1 MHSNACLPGYFVRQA
16 AAAADGADERSK
28 PTMRFYCDK
37 CPVGWISTGGPFA
50 ANPQCHPCPT
60 GSSTA
65 VAGSRLCD
73 VCLLGYAGIRCL
85 PCAKGFYGGGGNVST
100 ALKCTP
106 CPPGYTTATT
116 GATTLQ
122 QRVPTSDPCAGKTC
136 NRHGSCSAGR
146 CSCVGGWTGE
156 NYPCVGRTCSFHG
169 VCEAG
174 ACSCDPFWAGTNC
187 EIPDPCMNKDCSFH
201 GQCSKGVCKCD
212 LGWTGANCQTEATIA
227 IIPTEG
233 GSASI
238 PGVVSVTAPAGTF
251 IDGSHSVNAVM
262 AFASTVSIAAPLVGA
277 AHALYGISA
286 YSTNMVTITVK
297 ENTQPTKPFTV
308 TLFTGDG
315 NPWTNTTKL
324 AAADQLSVMYL
335 NDWNPSADGINGR
348 FTVEVLLVASGVVA
362 SSAASISV
370 ELPAHAFR
378 RVLSGTNV
386 QYIANVMLAASS
398 SPWASARRRSL
409 LAEEDLELDLAL
421 LPGTQAAAAA
431 NAQEE
436 HTQAGNTA
444 AALSTALCQGW
455 PIVLPFGPNVSFTT
469 LAGFG
474 ETVVASNSSTGNDMQ
489 FLPGPDLV
497 PAILEVFAAHTG
509 QVYDIAEHPYL
520 GRYIVLQSDPIR
532 PGGTLYAPVAAAAG
546 VAVGTKLAAGDK
558 LGTLLP
564 TADGSKP
571 ALHFVYAVP
580 VAPATAYTAVDP
592 SGCFLAP
599 LWH

>member
-1 MHSNACLPGYFVRQA
+1 M
-16 AAAADGADERSK
+16 
-28 PTMRFYCDK
+28 
-37 CPVGWISTGGPFA
+37 
-50 ANPQCHPCPT
+50 
-60 GSSTA
+60 
-65 VAGSRLCD
+65 
-73 VCLLGYAGIRCL
+73 LL
-85 PCAKGFYGGGGNVST
+85 F
-100 ALKCTP
+100 
-106 CPPGYTTATT
+106 
-116 GATTLQ
+116 
-122 QRVPTSDPCAGKTC
+122 
-136 NRHGSCSAGR
+136 
-146 CSCVGGWTGE
+146 
-156 NYPCVGRTCSFHG
+156 
-169 VCEAG
+169 
-174 ACSCDPFWAGTNC
+174 
-187 EIPDPCMNKDCSFH
+187 
-201 GQCSKGVCKCD
+201 
-212 LGWTGANCQTEATIA
+212 TEATIA

-251 IDGSHSVNAVM
+251 IDGSHSVNAVI

-362 SSAASISV
+362 PSAASISV

-421 LPGTQAAAAA
+421 LPGTQPAAAA

-532 PGGTLYAPVAAAAG
+532 PGGTLYAPVTAAAG

-564 TADGSKP
+564 TADGSTP

-592 SGCFLAP
+592 SGCFIAP